1 MAANEDAVCK
11 YMKAITPENLL
22 TSLREG
28 VFEVRV
34 EKDVADRARRAIEHM
49 VAIDARGYNCA
60 IMRR

>member
-1 MAANEDAVCK
+1 MRRLTSRRPLDWHVARV
-11 YMKAITPENLL
+11 KAITPETLL

-49 VAIDARGYNCA
+49 VAIS
-60 IMRR
+60 